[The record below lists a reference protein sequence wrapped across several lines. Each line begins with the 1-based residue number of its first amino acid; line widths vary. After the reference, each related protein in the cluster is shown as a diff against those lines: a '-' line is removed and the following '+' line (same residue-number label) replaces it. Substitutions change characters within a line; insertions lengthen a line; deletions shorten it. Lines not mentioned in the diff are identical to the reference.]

1 MKAPAQSFACQQIL
15 FSSFS
20 IFIAVFLLSSP
31 TLQPGNNRSAHR
43 MHGTALELR
52 GGEKAEVGGSVLVLG
67 TLPRLRRSD
76 RGYWSSL
83 TCRSDSQPVTRRA
96 LPAAGSVRAAGWAF
110 HPISDAP
117 NRDRTS
123 SFPSPVTTSA
133 LAPAQPFETISPRRP
148 RVGPKPGA
156 LVEQPPRSPPRTRTG
171 GGTGSS
177 SRPRLRHPAGRTHSL
192 HGAGCPA
199 GPGRAGG
206 DAGGAERRGR
216 APPTCASR
224 VPPPRRGPRPMGGAA
239 APPSLCAVTCAGA
252 RRAAEAGRAARGR
265 RSEERRGLSEVTV
278 RAAGGRCLSPA
289 RPVPSGR
296 PAPGYPGY
304 PGCRGVGRLRERA
317 EFLGA
322 GEDEEGKE
330 GAVVV
335 QRSLPRVYR
344 GAGCR
349 AASARLRAAC
359 RESRVWAARRDA
371 GGGRRRCDAP
381 EG

>member
-1 MKAPAQSFACQQIL
+1 MLKKHEVGFKSTLWRTGAQFCEGSSTAIRMSANTFFL
-15 FSSFS
+15 FFNLYSSFP
-20 IFIAVFLLSSP
+20 AKKP
-31 TLQPGNNRSAHR
+31 YTGNNRSAHR

-117 NRDRTS
+117 NRDGTS

-224 VPPPRRGPRPMGGAA
+224 APPPRAAARGQWA
-239 APPSLCAVTCAGA
+239 APP
-252 RRAAEAGRAARGR
+252 
-265 RSEERRGLSEVTV
+265 
-278 RAAGGRCLSPA
+278 
-289 RPVPSGR
+289 
-296 PAPGYPGY
+296 
-304 PGCRGVGRLRERA
+304 
-317 EFLGA
+317 
-322 GEDEEGKE
+322 
-330 GAVVV
+330 
-335 QRSLPRVYR
+335 LPPP
-344 GAGCR
+344 
-349 AASARLRAAC
+349 SAR
-359 RESRVWAARRDA
+359 
-371 GGGRRRCDAP
+371 
-381 EG
+381 